1 MAAIEGYP
9 LNFSGQTDD
18 IKLWIISMAREG
30 SQPNDREMRGR
41 TIITRSIGTL
51 YVVSTPIGH
60 PDDIT
65 LRALA
70 TLRRVTIVASESPR
84 VTQALLAHH
93 KIAATVTSYGPIN
106 LHEKIPLLLHRLMQG
121 QDVALVSDNG
131 TPVIYDPGSLLV
143 AAAHQAGI
151 PVKVIPGPSTLTA
164 ATAIS
169 GFSGDAII
177 FEGRLPRTVRALTQH
192 LSQLQ
197 HERSTLVFYVEPRT
211 LARLLNVLAQV
222 LPARQVTIAIDLTT
236 SKETVLRGVPSA
248 LRDQIGLVAKD
259 SAVTVVIEG
268 RRMGSRA
275 HKDTQ
280 KDPLR
285 YSSSRRRIRTR

>member
-1 MAAIEGYP
+1 MA
-9 LNFSGQTDD
+9 Q
-18 IKLWIISMAREG
+18 EG
-30 SQPNDREMRGR
+30 SQPNAHEPRGR
-41 TIITRSIGTL
+41 ILVSGSIGTL

-70 TLRRVTIVASESPR
+70 ILRRVTIVASESPCT
-84 VTQALLAHH
+84 TQALLAHH
-93 KIAATVTSYGPIN
+93 EITATVTSYGPFN
-106 LHEKIPLLLHRLMQG
+106 LHEKMQLLLHRLMQG

-151 PVKVIPGPSTLTA
+151 PVKAIPGPSTLST

-177 FEGRLPRTVRALTQH
+177 FEGHLPITGRALTQH
-192 LSQLQ
+192 LSQRQ
-197 HERSTLVFYVEPRT
+197 HERSTLVFYVKPRN
-211 LARLLNVLAQV
+211 LARLLKVLAQIF
-222 LPARQVTIAIDLTT
+222 PTRQVAITMDLTT
-236 SKETVLRGVPSA
+236 SKETVLRGVPSV
-248 LRDQIGLVAKD
+248 LRNQIKLVAMD

-268 RRMGSRA
+268 KKIGPRVRNVAR
-275 HKDTQ
+275 K
-280 KDPLR
+280 R
-285 YSSSRRRIRTR
+285 E